1 MKTDRGR
8 KLRPLY
14 TKIRSARIRK
24 RETDITATH
33 NKHTVTLALFA
44 KALADSTVYW
54 FAVREKYSFIGLKK
68 YSAKSCLPYGLIQL
82 ISRSE
87 SIQRTRTN

>member
-54 FAVREKYSFIGLKK
+54 FAAREKYSFIGW
-68 YSAKSCLPYGLIQL
+68 KSTVPKAAC
-82 ISRSE
+82 
-87 SIQRTRTN
+87 RTG